1 MLSLKILK
9 LEDIVGIIG
18 HLTVTRFVSHATMLE
33 SSSEMRRRR
42 ERE

>member
-9 LEDIVGIIG
+9 LEDIVLVIG
-18 HLTVTRFVSHATMLE
+18 HLNVKCFVSHATMLE
-33 SSSEMRRRR
+33 SSSEMRR

>member
-33 SSSEMRRRR
+33 MMRR